1 MHGNNLLLIHNLLNT
16 LDLLN
21 LRSEVSKQPL
31 YQPQI
36 GKRRRTYIVHKHR
49 LNTILQRNSAG
60 IASATSTTQLQHNN
74 TILKAFQFDITT
86 IFLDSRADA
95 SLEQFL
101 DHADNL
107 VVIFVIRERV
117 LSTLLFAVNGTLD
130 CRHDG
135 LARCDSLRDDAE
147 DFRLDVRPVGVAAFR
162 HCDEVC
168 AVEDGCDTF
177 DIEQFRRE
185 WGWVWWRK
193 G

>member
-1 MHGNNLLLIHNLLNT
+1 MHGNNLLLIHSLLNT

-21 LRSEVSKQPL
+21 LKSKVSKRPL
-31 YQPQI
+31 YQTQI
-36 GKRRRTYIVHKHR
+36 GKRGRTYIVHKHR

-60 IASATSTTQLQHNN
+60 IAGATSTTQLQHNN

-86 IFLDSRADA
+86 IFLDSRTDA

-107 VVIFVIRERV
+107 IIILVIRERV
-117 LSTLLFAVNGTLD
+117 LATLLLAVNGTLD

-135 LARCDSLRDDAE
+135 LARCHGLSNDAE
-147 DFRLDVRPVGVAAFR
+147 DFRLDVRPVRVAAFR

-177 DIEQFRRE
+177 NIEQFRRE
-185 WGWVWWRK
+185 RGWVWWRK